1 MYTCRGPGSIAP
13 NPVLAEVRRR
23 TRLCAGLAK
32 AAIVWK
38 LNHMVNRHA
47 QGPWSATA
55 LDRTFH
61 ALADPTRRAIVAT
74 LSDRDHTIG
83 DLAAPLP
90 MSLVAVSKHITV
102 LERAGMLRRTRA
114 GRAQVC
120 TLLGQPL
127 DDASGWLEHYRLFWA
142 ARVDSLER
150 YLGTAEK

>member
-13 NPVLAEVRRR
+13 DPVLVEVRV
-23 TRLCAGLAK
+23 RLAQ

-38 LNHMVNRHA
+38 VNRMVNRHA
-47 QGPWSATA
+47 KGPWSAAA

-61 ALADPTRRAIVAT
+61 ALADPTRRSIVAT
-74 LSDRDHTIG
+74 LSAHDHTIG
-83 DLAAPLP
+83 ELAAPLP
-90 MSLVAVSKHITV
+90 ISLVAVSKHITV

-127 DDASGWLEHYRLFWA
+127 NDASGWLEHYRLFWA

-150 YLGTAEK
+150 YLETEEK